1 MLGNHTQVLVPSLEV
16 ANRGRLQ
23 ALERER
29 CDVIGELVLREDL
42 RRELRGVMLVFNS
55 TDYHRLQ
62 DQIGLARVGVT
73 LGQLSIR

>member
-1 MLGNHTQVLVPSLEV
+1 MLGNHTQVLVPSLVV
-16 ANRGRLQ
+16 AYRCRLQ

-29 CDVIGELVLREDL
+29 CDVIGEPVLREDL
-42 RRELRGVMLVFNS
+42 RRELQGVMLVFNS
-55 TDYHRLQ
+55 TDYHGLQ